1 MPKAKPDSRE
11 EKAMTEHETLIYG
24 GFVFMIVIF
33 LISRIGSRKPELP
46 KRPEPL
52 RPEQRPP
59 EVAGQFDSASLQTAR
74 GMVSE
79 LERHP
84 DSTGRTLALA
94 EMLHRQ
100 KQYEARQADR
110 QWQEQQKE
118 ADAFDRILAIADRI
132 SGRSPSYRPEYPG
145 RINDWHSR
153 REIPETGQWRP

>member
-1 MPKAKPDSRE
+1 
-11 EKAMTEHETLIYG
+11 MTEHETLVCG

-46 KRPEPL
+46 KRPVPLHPEPG
-52 RPEQRPP
+52 QRQP
-59 EVAGQFDSASLQTAR
+59 EVSGQFDSAALQAAR
-74 GMVSE
+74 VMVSE
-79 LERHP
+79 LEKQP
-84 DSTGRTLALA
+84 DSTSRTLALA

-100 KQYEARQADR
+100 KQHEFRQADR

-132 SGRSPSYRPEYPG
+132 SGRVPAYRPDYPPG

-153 REIPETGQWRP
+153 REIPENPDMQYYRTDRR

>member
-1 MPKAKPDSRE
+1 VSQ
-11 EKAMTEHETLIYG
+11 HETLIYG
-24 GFVFMIVIF
+24 SFVFMVAIFVISKLF
-33 LISRIGSRKPELP
+33 GTKTELP

-52 RPEQRPP
+52 RPEQHPP
-59 EVAGQFDSASLQTAR
+59 EVSGQFDSAALQAAR

-84 DSTGRTLALA
+84 DSTSRTLALA

-100 KQYEARQADR
+100 KQYEARHAER
-110 QWQEQQKE
+110 ALQEQQKE

-132 SGRSPSYRPEYPG
+132 SGRAPAYRPDYPPG

-153 REIPETGQWRP
+153 REISENPDYRNQWRQ